1 MLSSFHEVCFLLSIN
16 LPGRYESCPHF
27 GDGGVQRSQ
36 PSQFDYIPV
45 ALGKSHLSSF
55 SADSTHLLRLLPGGN
70 EVTRCPVYG
79 RGYLA

>member
-55 SADSTHLLRLLPGGN
+55 SCRQYPPPKVVAKRK
-70 EVTRCPVYG
+70 
-79 RGYLA
+79 